1 MDQQEK
7 KYLNMAVSKNIGGIA
22 SGNARRENRNQM
34 MKNNQQLIDNKSVIG
49 SMGSMGSLGP
59 FMGVQESSGT
69 EGTDGFHTMKHLP
82 GGDQANQTH
91 YSQL

>member
-1 MDQQEK
+1 
-7 KYLNMAVSKNIGGIA
+7 MAVSKNIGGIA

-34 MKNNQQLIDNKSVIG
+34 MKNHQQIIDNKSVVG

-69 EGTDGFHTMKHLP
+69 EGTDGYHTMKH
-82 GGDQANQTH
+82 GQGVDQNVN
-91 YSQL
+91 